1 MIVESAATGLPGKG
15 RIRRMMECGVFVA
28 VYVSVGIALR
38 LDANAYLLLGIP
50 LTVLFQYFVG
60 RLPIRALW
68 VRDAPPFRLGQ
79 PGAVIAIA
87 LMGYPGYLFLAA
99 LWRGDSWSTVGILFA
114 ATCGALCTAYARQF
128 VRPDTAR
135 WLLLCLLTAGGI
147 AVALMLGGAL
157 GPLVRRPPQQM
168 FSIAGKSFLLYLPI
182 VFVIE
187 EVTFRGALDSHVHH
201 PGESHGIF
209 SAVWVSA
216 LWGLWHLPMAAAEP
230 LVETVGQLLL
240 LHIPVGVFLS
250 IYWRRSGNLLVPGVS
265 HAFMDAVR
273 NAIASTII

>member
-1 MIVESAATGLPGKG
+1 MV
-15 RIRRMMECGVFVA
+15 
-28 VYVSVGIALR
+28 
-38 LDANAYLLLGIP
+38 
-50 LTVLFQYFVG
+50 
-60 RLPIRALW
+60 
-68 VRDAPPFRLGQ
+68 
-79 PGAVIAIA
+79 AIA
-87 LMGYPGYLFLAA
+87 LMAYPGYLFLAA
-99 LWRGDSWSTVGILFA
+99 LWRGDSWSTIGILFA
-114 ATCGALCTAYARQF
+114 ATCGAVCTAYAWQF
-128 VRPDTAR
+128 VRPDIVR

-157 GPLVRRPPQQM
+157 GPLVRRPPQEM

-201 PGESHGIF
+201 PGEPHEIF

-216 LWGLWHLPMAAAEP
+216 LWGLAAAGP
-230 LVETVGQLLL
+230 LFETIGQLLL

-250 IYWRRSGNLLVPGVS
+250 IYWRLSGNLLVPGVS